1 MATPHSTRHGS
12 ARIARMRWMTMPAAL
27 VVAALS
33 TACAYTNPV
42 QPAPTATDL
51 SLPSSLTMSAAAGTV
66 TARVQ
71 NANGAPLGNLV
82 VAFTTSVGSVSPA
95 MVTTNPDGRAVTT
108 LTATDTATV
117 TATSGTLSTHWLVAP
132 QAPGTGTPTPPGP
145 PTPGPAAAFLNVSSS
160 GSTGSPLTF
169 SVSSS
174 ASGPWLW
181 SFGDG
186 VNIQTGAFTTS
197 HAYGRAGVYT
207 ATVSGSNT
215 ATGTAIITVTDP
227 APTTGPVAPTLSVTL
242 NCTPGTHAAAD
253 TTCNV
258 SETFNNA
265 TISGGAVTNVTW
277 DWGDGTTADNA
288 GGTIP
293 VKNHRYTNPG
303 TYTVV
308 ATVTANTP
316 SNGSQTGTATKSVI
330 VP

>member
-1 MATPHSTRHGS
+1 
-12 ARIARMRWMTMPAAL
+12 MRQVLAL
-27 VVAALS
+27 VVVAALS
-33 TACAYTNPV
+33 TACAYTNPA
-42 QPAPTATDL
+42 QPAPTTIDL
-51 SLPSSLTMSAAAGTV
+51 SLPSTLTISASAGTV

-71 NANGAPLGNLV
+71 NANGAPLANLV
-82 VAFTTSVGSVSPA
+82 VAFTTSAGSISPS
-95 MVTTNPDGRAVTT
+95 MVTTSPDGRAVTT
-108 LTATDTATV
+108 LTANDTATV

-132 QAPGTGTPTPPGP
+132 QAPGTGTTTPPGST
-145 PTPGPAAAFLNVSSS
+145 PTPAPAAAFLNVSSS

-174 ASGPWLW
+174 ASGPWSW

-186 VNIQTGAFTTS
+186 VNTQTSTFSTS
-197 HAYGRAGVYT
+197 HAYGRAGVYV
-207 ATVSGSNT
+207 ASVSGSGT
-215 ATGTAIITVTDP
+215 STGSATITVTDP

-242 NCTPGTHAAAD
+242 NCTPGAHAAAD

-288 GGTIP
+288 GGTVP

-308 ATVTANTP
+308 AVVTANTP